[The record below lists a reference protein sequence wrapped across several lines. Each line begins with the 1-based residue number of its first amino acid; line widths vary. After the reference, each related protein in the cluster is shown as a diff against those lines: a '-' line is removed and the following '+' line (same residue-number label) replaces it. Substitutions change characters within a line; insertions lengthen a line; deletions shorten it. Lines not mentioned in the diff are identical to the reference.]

1 MGELSVGAISGIVL
15 VCAAVVCVIVVVVCV
30 VRSRTVRKQRK
41 FEHRFR
47 GTIRDDPDLKLTSL
61 SRFSAPGK
69 KNNANTNHYVS
80 AIYDPNTLPQITF
93 TSDSVLDPPYHRD
106 DKQIWRFPEQNSL
119 NNQLQRPT
127 SFLEQ
132 NKGYESPRILRDNRP
147 PKPLPRNL
155 YSQVQ
160 PRGTKLYRSNS
171 DCSSVMS
178 YDLGDPRNSP
188 AFPRHSS
195 LYIPTRGHRP
205 RAETVNSARSS
216 AIGMDLGEGV
226 PKAWMMLDNDYFRKH
241 SITRL

>member
-1 MGELSVGAISGIVL
+1 MLFYSIKLCARKRHFQSSATHPVFVL
-15 VCAAVVCVIVVVVCV
+15 LV
-30 VRSRTVRKQRK
+30 
-41 FEHRFR
+41 
-47 GTIRDDPDLKLTSL
+47 
-61 SRFSAPGK
+61 PG
-69 KNNANTNHYVS
+69 H
-80 AIYDPNTLPQITF
+80 
-93 TSDSVLDPPYHRD
+93 
-106 DKQIWRFPEQNSL
+106 
-119 NNQLQRPT
+119 
-127 SFLEQ
+127 
-132 NKGYESPRILRDNRP
+132 ESPRILRDGRP

-205 RAETVNSARSS
+205 RAETINSARSS

-226 PKAWMMLDNDYFRKH
+226 PKGNEFVEKCIHVCGFRH
-241 SITRL
+241 E